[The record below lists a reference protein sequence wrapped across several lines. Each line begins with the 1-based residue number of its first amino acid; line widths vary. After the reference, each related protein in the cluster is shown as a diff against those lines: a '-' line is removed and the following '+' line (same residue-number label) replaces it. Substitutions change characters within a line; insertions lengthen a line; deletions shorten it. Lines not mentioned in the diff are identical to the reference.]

1 MYNEMYIL
9 LRRIKHKI
17 IMIFKS
23 KYRDSIYCNYLLF
36 YNMLFHNEI
45 KNLKQ
50 MKKILIKM
58 VEKSYNRTIK
68 DNRLTMEI
76 YDKERHDVDIYWNV
90 YFMRNIIQL
99 KDVFDVEHK
108 NLCRQYRKANRK
120 YKDWDDIINKFNKS
134 TESYLAPDNEKNN
147 YLMYI
152 IRILDTKI
160 DIYYNTEKKKLYTKK
175 YIINE
180 NVYDKLEKQI
190 RSNKD
195 VR

>member
-160 DIYYNTEKKKLYTKK
+160 DIYYNKEKKKLYTKK